1 MSNNI
6 FSMSALSRYSELFQI
21 VGVIGLIASLIFVG
35 LELRQTQKIATAN
48 TQQERNYSMVNM
60 FNTFTL
66 NNIDW
71 QSVAFE
77 NKTNYQ
83 FTKNEI
89 ARRNLYH
96 YSWFVYEND
105 YFQHSQGL
113 VSNEVWN
120 AKKKAFEVW
129 YNTCDLRPLYFSR
142 AKYMPL
148 GFREL
153 VESFPD
159 KC

>member
-77 NKTNYQ
+77 NIKQTINLQKTRSLEETYIIILGLFMRMIIFNIPKVWLAMKFGTQ
-83 FTKNEI
+83 K
-89 ARRNLYH
+89 RRL
-96 YSWFVYEND
+96 
-105 YFQHSQGL
+105 
-113 VSNEVWN
+113 
-120 AKKKAFEVW
+120 
-129 YNTCDLRPLYFSR
+129 LRF
-142 AKYMPL
+142 
-148 GFREL
+148 GITH
-153 VESFPD
+153 VI
-159 KC
+159 